1 MKKWGKEKW
10 LAVLLLG
17 LLLLVTAI
25 PAKKPASQAA
35 SDKTAGAVRTGYK
48 SSYGNA
54 DAASQTLTEK
64 AALEQQLEELL
75 LQVEGI
81 GQVRVMLMLKDSSDS
96 VTSFSSQNPSVSI
109 QGVLI
114 VAQGGDN
121 SVTVRNI
128 QEAVMALFQVEAHK
142 IKVMKMK

>member
-1 MKKWGKEKW
+1 MKKWGKQQW
-10 LAVLLLG
+10 LVMLLLG

-25 PAKKPASQAA
+25 PVKKPASQTA
-35 SDKTAGAVRTGYK
+35 SEEVENDGYR

-54 DAASQTLTEK
+54 NLTSQALTEK
-64 AALEQQLEELL
+64 MALEQQLEELL

-81 GQVRVMLMLKDSSDS
+81 GQVRVMLMLENSSDS
-96 VTSFSSQNPSVSI
+96 ITSFSSQNPEVSI

>member
-10 LAVLLLG
+10 LVILLLG

-25 PAKKPASQAA
+25 PARKPAGQTASQEEK
-35 SDKTAGAVRTGYK
+35 SGGYE

-54 DAASQTLTEK
+54 NATSQALTQK

-81 GQVRVMLMLKDSSDS
+81 GQVRVMLMLEESSDS
-96 VTSFSSQNPSVSI
+96 ITSFSSQNPDVSI
-109 QGVLI
+109 QGALI